1 MILNGLVGAIL
12 LLILFTGCSK
22 ESEVT
27 VTLTTK
33 SGRQITFQGREDVR
47 VDGEYVVVT
56 IDIDT
61 MGGQLKESQLL
72 DMGNLRTL
80 VALKKAYPKMPATV
94 TLAQV
99 GRKGEMVDGINTY
112 CLETKYR
119 LADLL
124 NACE

>member
-1 MILNGLVGAIL
+1 
-12 LLILFTGCSK
+12 
-22 ESEVT
+22 
-27 VTLTTK
+27 
-33 SGRQITFQGREDVR
+33 

-61 MGGQLKESQLL
+61 MGGQLKERQLL
-72 DMGNLRTL
+72 NMGHLRTS

-99 GRKGEMVDGINTY
+99 GQKGEMVDGTNTY
-112 CLETKYR
+112 RLETKYK
-119 LADLL
+119 LADVL